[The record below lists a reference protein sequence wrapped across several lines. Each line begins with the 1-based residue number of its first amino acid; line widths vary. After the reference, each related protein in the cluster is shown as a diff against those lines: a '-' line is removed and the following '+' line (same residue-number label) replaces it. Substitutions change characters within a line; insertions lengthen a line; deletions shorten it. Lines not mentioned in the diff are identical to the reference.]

1 MPKHQLTSCTL
12 GFILAFSFGL
22 YIGSPVLAEEATT
35 VMTTEDEAAEPPVE
49 EGEEPELP
57 EDQLVPP
64 EDDPDFIPDP
74 NAPLEEDFLRMRPVT
89 NPLYWRLELREQL
102 GWTNNVDQNASGP
115 SSFNNRA
122 SLTGLVR
129 YTLPSNTQFLLRAQ
143 GFGFNFFNVA
153 ERDQGLILLSP
164 TVSQW
169 LMNNQLNIYT
179 GYIPIFSSSLNRNP
193 GVQRFDQDFMAGAA
207 WYQQLEGGHYL
218 FGGYQ
223 ADYMLASLDTFSNF
237 GNLLFA
243 GYRHRLRDDLFAFAD
258 LRSQYRYYTANSA
271 SPHELRAGG
280 SLALQWQ
287 FLRPWLILEAR
298 GDYNKIMNFTD
309 STRSADVASFGINL
323 ISAIQSES

>member
-1 MPKHQLTSCTL
+1 MPKHQITSCTL
-12 GFILAFSFGL
+12 GLFLAFS
-22 YIGSPVLAEEATT
+22 IGIQLSTPVFAEEASST
-35 VMTTEDEAAEPPVE
+35 VTLEEETSEPPTE
-49 EGEEPELP
+49 ADEEPELP

-64 EDDPDFIPDP
+64 EEDPSFKPDP
-74 NAPLEEDFLRMRPVT
+74 NAPLEEDFLRMRPIT
-89 NPLYWRLELREQL
+89 NPLYWRLELRDQL
-102 GWTNNVDQNASGP
+102 GWTNNVDQNASGNA
-115 SSFNNRA
+115 SFNNRA
-122 SLTGLVR
+122 SLTALAR

-143 GFGFNFFNVA
+143 GFGFNFFNVT
-153 ERDQGLILLSP
+153 ERDQGLFLFSP
-164 TVSQW
+164 TISQW

-193 GVQRFDQDFMAGAA
+193 NIQRLDHDMMAGAA

-223 ADYMLASLDTFSNF
+223 ADYMLAGLDSFSNLS
-237 GNLLFA
+237 NLLFA

-258 LRSQYRYYTANSA
+258 VRLQPKGYTST
-271 SPHELRAGG
+271 PEFLDELRAGG

-309 STRSADVASFGINL
+309 STRNADVFSFGINL